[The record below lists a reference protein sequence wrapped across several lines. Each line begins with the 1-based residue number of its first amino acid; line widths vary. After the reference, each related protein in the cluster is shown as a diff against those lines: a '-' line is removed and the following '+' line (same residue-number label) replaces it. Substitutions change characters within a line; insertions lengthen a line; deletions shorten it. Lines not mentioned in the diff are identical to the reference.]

1 MATASSPRPR
11 VGRLTAAFAA
21 CATAAVLLVGAAG
34 ADSTISFS
42 DPPGDGGSSTD
53 ITALEI
59 SSSPG
64 SPGVSGGLGFWA
76 TVKPDSSWCRS
87 EGGDV
92 PLLVAV
98 DTDQNPDTGSAFY
111 GTEVEF
117 AFEPSGQ
124 ARAGEG
130 IFLRASGWEFRRV
143 PFPDG
148 FGWGCGPEGGG
159 YSVGAAALGLSPTA
173 GFNVVV
179 ATQGPHIDTAPDIG
193 TFNYQPVP
201 GTQPPAL
208 GPDTRAP
215 HVEVYAASAVHGKV
229 ARLTYWT
236 LDGRGRTADTIRIYR
251 GARLLKTIRRPL
263 RDSNPFLLS
272 HEVWRV
278 PRAIHGRLRYS
289 IRSTD
294 AAGNASRVRWAWLLV
309 R

>member
-1 MATASSPRPR
+1 MLP
-11 VGRLTAAFAA
+11 
-21 CATAAVLLVGAAG
+21 VGAAG

-42 DPPGDGGSSTD
+42 DPLGDGGSSTD

-64 SPGVSGGLGFWA
+64 CPGFSGGVGFWA

-87 EGGDV
+87 ERGEV

-130 IFLRASGWEFRRV
+130 IFLRAAGWDFRRV
-143 PFPDG
+143 SFPDG
-148 FGWGCGPEGGG
+148 GV
-159 YSVGAAALGLSPTA
+159 YSAGAAAMGLSPTA
-173 GFNVVV
+173 GCNVVV

-201 GTQPPAL
+201 GTKPPAL

-215 HVEVYAASAVHGKV
+215 HVVTYCASAVHGRI
-229 ARLTYWT
+229 ATLTYWT

-272 HEVWRV
+272 HVRWHV
-278 PRAIHGRLRYS
+278 PRAVHGRLRS
-289 IRSTD
+289 SVRSAD
-294 AAGNASRVRWAWLLV
+294 SAGNTSPLRWARLV
-309 R
+309 VR